1 MDEMTKASKRFSWF
15 VMLSLLIDA
24 AGVVFGILAALE
36 FDKVTNGNEIPKYLM
51 MGATIIIGIVLL
63 ISTIVAFAAMRG
75 GEVKSAI
82 LALGKHTKIQLLAPL
97 TCLIL
102 GIIGILQPLFNNKP
116 NEVNLLLLMILI
128 VAYVIVLFVSGFNAR
143 GLKAFRKDKESY
155 GYISVTSFIIV
166 GALIAYSVIAV
177 IAMTKIPSQES
188 SNLVGYL
195 EVFAVLFSVGD
206 AIAFLSLGIMAQIVK
221 KYAPKV
227 TMADADAAKLD
238 DLGRSIDNLSNKIA
252 ANDTKGAAP
261 QKEAA
266 KAAEKDPVTEI
277 RRYKQLLDEGI
288 ITQEEFNKKKKELLG

>member
-15 VMLSLLIDA
+15 VMLSLLVDA

-63 ISTIVAFAAMRG
+63 ISTIVAFVAMRG

-102 GIIGILQPLFNNKP
+102 GIIGILQPLFNNNP
-116 NEVNLLLLMILI
+116 NGVNLPLLMILI
-128 VAYVIVLFVSGFNAR
+128 VAYVTVLFVSGFNAR

-195 EVFAVLFSVGD
+195 EVFAVLFSIGD

-238 DLGRSIDNLSNKIA
+238 DLGRSIDNLSSKIA
-252 ANDTKGAAP
+252 AGETKSAP
-261 QKEAA
+261 QKEAV
-266 KAAEKDPVTEI
+266 KPAEKDPVAEI
-277 RRYKQLLDEGI
+277 RKYKQLLDEGI